1 MRGPS
6 FPRCYHGSPLLIFL
20 AMLLISGQ
28 VFANTL
34 FGSPSDIPI
43 PGFYRTLIALADLNN
58 DGNLDVVVNGRNEAM
73 TEQHDIFVRAYAVAT
88 KENNEERKRKPQS
101 GDSPKWPPYA
111 LIFDTETR
119 ITADQSLTFGV
130 FRFCEVKNA
139 KYSVIREGLSGRAC

>member
-43 PGFYRTLIALADLNN
+43 PGFYRTLIALTDLNN
-58 DGNLDVVVNGRNEAM
+58 DGNLDVVVGSAFGASDGNGRLDVVALTNCQPGIAGCPPTGTM
-73 TEQHDIFVRAYAVAT
+73 QVFLGNGDGTFQPPIFSGIV
-88 KENNEERKRKPQS
+88 NNF
-101 GDSPKWPPYA
+101 A
-111 LIFDTETR
+111 F
-119 ITADQSLTFGV
+119 
-130 FRFCEVKNA
+130 
-139 KYSVIREGLSGRAC
+139 SV